1 MNFRITNYEL
11 RITNW
16 KFILSV
22 LGSLFVFQNTFAG
35 EFPEKPSPPRL
46 VNDFANIISPAEQQ
60 QLEKKLVAFDDST
73 STQISIVTV
82 ATIHGY
88 DIDDYNQRLG
98 ELWGVGRKGKDN
110 GVVLL
115 VAKQER
121 EVSITTGYGIEAV
134 LTDAL
139 SRRIIENNIV
149 PNFKQGNFYNGLDEA
164 TTVIMQLATGEFTA
178 DDVKPAVN
186 KHLIILIICL
196 IIFFI
201 FLSSILNRNKHYT
214 YSGRGRSGG
223 GFGGP
228 WMGGGGFGGGSWGGG
243 GSSSGGGFG
252 GFGGGSFG
260 GGGASGKW

>member
-1 MNFRITNYEL
+1 MIDKLKDTV
-11 RITNW
+11 
-16 KFILSV
+16 ILSA
-22 LGSLFVFQNTFAG
+22 GAAKRRISLLLFLFISLNLFAG

-46 VNDFANIISPAEQQ
+46 VNDFANLLSPAEQQ

-110 GVVLL
+110 GIVLL
-115 VAKQER
+115 VAKDER
-121 EVSITTGYGIEAV
+121 EVSIATGYGIEAI

-164 TTVIMQLATGEFTA
+164 TTVIIQLATGQFTA
-178 DDVKPAVN
+178 DDVQTKGD
-186 KHLIILIICL
+186 KHLIILFICL

-201 FLSSILNRNKHYT
+201 ILSSILNRNKHYT

-228 WMGGGGFGGGSWGGG
+228 WIGGGGFGGGSWGG